1 MIALSLF
8 LGNLHAGL
16 WHNDKGWHGGKP
28 DDSRHGS
35 TLARFWI
42 GVTVS
47 NPCQRMVDARALITN
62 VVSRGAPKMDRSDV
76 NFRQKVQR
84 VLNIP
89 LPR

>member
-1 MIALSLF
+1 MFDWSLL
-8 LGNLHAGL
+8 LGNLQTSL

-47 NPCQRMVDARALITN
+47 NSWQRMVNARALITN
-62 VVSRGAPKMDRSDV
+62 IVSRGAPKMDRSDV
-76 NFRQKVQR
+76 NFRQKVER

-89 LPR
+89 VPR